1 MTIGFRHV
9 MCPNT
14 KEEFV
19 SEEQFSLR
27 YTIILSEYYKVI
39 VKGLSDKGQDIY
51 IKSSKVYLLLL

>member
-1 MTIGFRHV
+1 MTIGFGHV

-19 SEEQFSLR
+19 PEEQFSLR
-27 YTIILSEYYKVI
+27 YTIIILEYYKAV

-51 IKSSKVYLLLL
+51 K